1 MMGFGMGIFGLG
13 ALVMIAFW
21 VLVIGG
27 AVWLVMTLAR
37 GNQSSIPANPS
48 QALTTAS
55 TTLSNSTPLDILKTR
70 YAKGEINKEQFE
82 EMRRALENG

>member
-1 MMGFGMGIFGLG
+1 MMGFGMGMMGLG
-13 ALVMIAFW
+13 VVVMVAFW

-37 GNQSSIPANPS
+37 GNQSNVPS
-48 QALTTAS
+48 NQP
-55 TTLSNSTPLDILKTR
+55 LSLPSSAPSSQTPLDILKAR

-82 EMRRALENG
+82 EMRRDLGV